1 LKKILGKLGLS
12 NIRFAPQP
20 KEKSTVKNNNND
32 LGNNVINKNEKKN
45 SFKSLSSP
53 SVNNKKNLINK
64 TSLLQE

>member
-20 KEKSTVKNNNND
+20 KEKSIVKNNND
-32 LGNNVINKNEKKN
+32 LGNNDTNKNEKKN
-45 SFKSLSSP
+45 SFNSLNSP
-53 SVNNKKNLINK
+53 SANNKKNLNK